1 MEAKSGVRRKSKS
14 GAAPEAKKGKRWVAG
29 VKTVSTFPPEGLFTR
44 SAATIAKAL
53 PAIRISAGW
62 EVPFPCFG

>member
-44 SAATIAKAL
+44 SADFRRLGST
-53 PAIRISAGW
+53 
-62 EVPFPCFG
+62 VPVFWLKI